1 MVQIIKLEK
10 SKVKGKKYTAILD
23 DGKRINFGS
32 DVSVTYVEGAS
43 KEKKESYIKRHLGNE
58 TERNRINNLILS
70 PALLS
75 YYLLWNTNNL
85 DENIKILNR
94 KLR

>member
-58 TERNRINNLILS
+58 TEKNRINNLIPS

-85 DENIKILNR
+85 EENIKILNR

>member
-1 MVQIIKLEK
+1 MVQILRLER
-10 SKVKGKKYTAILD
+10 SKVKGKKYTAIFD

-32 DVSVTYVEGAS
+32 DVSTTYVEGAS
-43 KEKKESYIKRHLGNE
+43 KEKKESYISRHLANPIE
-58 TERNRINNLILS
+58 KHRIENLIPS

-85 DENIKILNR
+85 QENIKILNR
-94 KLR
+94 KLK

>member
-10 SKVKGKKYTAILD
+10 SRVKGKKYTAILD
-23 DGKRINFGS
+23 NGQRINFGS